1 MTESLDA
8 TGFTTDTTTDGLELF
23 WFNNNDLEWPSLFFD
38 GFSYPDLELPH
49 DSALEHPLVK
59 VWHNY
64 FEAGVSQ
71 GAMPSSRMYYSG
83 RPNTSVYTSELLR
96 VFLGLFRKHIPLTFA
111 LFAES
116 EKYISPYYTFAA
128 AALGGLFSSVPGS
141 RLVANAL
148 YNDARR
154 LISEQASRH
163 P

>member
-1 MTESLDA
+1 MIESHDA
-8 TGFTTDTTTDGLELF
+8 TGFTTDTATEAFELF

-38 GFSYPDLELPH
+38 DFSYPNLELPH
-49 DSALEHPLVK
+49 DPALEHPLVK

-71 GAMPSSRMYYSG
+71 GNTPSSRMYYSG
-83 RPNTSVYTSELLR
+83 RPNTSVYTSEVLR
-96 VFLGLFRKHIPLTFA
+96 VFLGLFRKHIPLTLA
-111 LFAES
+111 LFAEP
-116 EKYISPYYTFAA
+116 EKYTRSYYIFAA

-154 LISEQASRH
+154 LACEQVS
-163 P
+163 